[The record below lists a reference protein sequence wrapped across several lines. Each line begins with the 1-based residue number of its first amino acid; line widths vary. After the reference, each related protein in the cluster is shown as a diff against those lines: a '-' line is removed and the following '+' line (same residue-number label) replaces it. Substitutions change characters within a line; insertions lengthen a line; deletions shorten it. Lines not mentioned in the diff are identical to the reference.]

1 MTVAGELEDRSV
13 LSAEMAELCVN
24 LPIYIV
30 TNDAV
35 ILNDEE
41 ADEEMVVENDME
53 ADMEADEYIDED
65 ANDEPEIVDTV
76 DNPYTRKCYI
86 VSRVTDFVIFNASNN
101 ISTRS
106 RVG

>member
-1 MTVAGELEDRSV
+1 MTVVGELEDRSA

-30 TNDAV
+30 TNGAV

-41 ADEEMVVENDME
+41 TVVEDDME
-53 ADMEADEYIDED
+53 ADVEADEYVDKDASDEL
-65 ANDEPEIVDTV
+65 ERVDTV
-76 DNPYTRKCYI
+76 DNPYARKCYR